1 MKQLMLMSV
10 LLLAAPLHAQTQP
23 PSDASVRELL
33 ILSKSERLI
42 DGMWQQMD
50 QVMKSSVT
58 EATSQGLNDA
68 QRKVMDDM
76 STQMV
81 EIFRDVMSWKDLE
94 PKLIDLYK
102 QTLTQSDVDGIVTF
116 YKSEAGKA
124 LIEKM
129 PLIMQRS
136 MTLMTDKVQSLTP
149 RLQALQ
155 QETSRKLREVADK

>member
-1 MKQLMLMSV
+1 MKNLLIAV
-10 LLLAAPLHAQTQP
+10 LLLVAPVHAQTGP

-33 ILSKSERLI
+33 ALSKSERLI

-58 EATSQGLNDA
+58 AATSEGLNDA

-76 STQMV
+76 STEMV
-81 EIFRDVMSWKDLE
+81 AIFRDVMSWNDLE
-94 PKLIDLYK
+94 PRLIDLYK
-102 QTLTQSDVDGIVTF
+102 QTLTQSDVDGMVTF
-116 YKSEAGKA
+116 YKSAAGQA

-136 MTLMTDKVQSLTP
+136 MTLMTDKVQSMSP
-149 RLQALQ
+149 RLHALQ
-155 QETSRKLREVADK
+155 QETSRKLREAADK

>member
-81 EIFRDVMSWKDLE
+81 
-94 PKLIDLYK
+94 
-102 QTLTQSDVDGIVTF
+102 
-116 YKSEAGKA
+116 
-124 LIEKM
+124 
-129 PLIMQRS
+129 
-136 MTLMTDKVQSLTP
+136 
-149 RLQALQ
+149 
-155 QETSRKLREVADK
+155 